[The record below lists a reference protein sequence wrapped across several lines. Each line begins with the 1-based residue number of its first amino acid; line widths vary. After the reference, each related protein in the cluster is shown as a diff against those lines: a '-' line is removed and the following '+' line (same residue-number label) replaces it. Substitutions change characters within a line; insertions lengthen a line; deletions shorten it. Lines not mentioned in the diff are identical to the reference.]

1 MREELRHSTEPTPAS
16 SNRLVVPGR
25 ELRGEQCRPVQPHLG
40 SESTPAANLVSN
52 VRRWSRCPRRFVIR
66 HGFCNLALLEGAI

>member
-52 VRRWSRCPRRFVIR
+52 VRR
-66 HGFCNLALLEGAI
+66 